1 MSKLT
6 IDDLDREIAE
16 AEQRRSSAL
25 EAGWQKGVRQMDKRL
40 KKLRK
45 KRDRYVA
52 KCGADVPSIPLGSS
66 WATDEA
72 QADLGVN
79 TALST
84 DVKLVQPKWSTTK
97 LVPYELLTV
106 DGVMRIDS
114 ETYSIA
120 LRVDDV
126 NYQGAR
132 PEDQYLVREAW
143 AGYLDSL
150 DHTVRLGIF
159 IMNKRVS
166 PEEFAS
172 DLLFREVPGDER
184 GNVLRREYNA
194 WTRSMLAKSSRSVR
208 RDRIITIA
216 VSADTLERAV
226 PRLSQEADSF
236 LRFIR
241 DLGSDAHVL
250 DGQQRLDIIQTM
262 TRQDDSPGTASFERL
277 SGTVGL
283 TTRELV
289 APSSVLTADGYRGD
303 PRMII
308 GRRWVKTYD
317 VTLDGYGKT
326 MKDSF
331 ISDLTGLPYDLTVA
345 WHIRPWEFS
354 AAISAAENHLH
365 EITEENNT
373 YQFNTSRPEVGYFV
387 DQNNM
392 PPAMREAQED
402 AEAFRDDLES
412 AEMHA
417 FGVTTV
423 VTVQGRTETELEEAC
438 REVEKVFSTHRKP
451 YPDSWRAL
459 REESFSTALPI
470 GAPYIPY
477 ERTLTTDP
485 LSHMLMFVAA
495 EMNDPGG
502 NIMGLNAETRSF
514 IVYDPVSHEHTNSF
528 TLAQPRSGKS
538 FNSKIT
544 RIIPVHL
551 KHPDDDVITIDPEG
565 EYVTP
570 TEYLGGQVIRIAENS
585 GDFINPLD
593 ISLAYGSDDPE
604 TKSSPVPAK
613 VSFIQSLVRMMA
625 SSVNDAQANVL
636 DAAAA
641 YAYNRY
647 LDDPRPEN
655 LPTLQDIYDFL
666 MSEQGSDM
674 RDARD
679 LAKLIRRYVT
689 GTLSLFNHPT
699 NVNLQSNL
707 VCFDLH
713 ELSSELKPLALL
725 IILDHIWVRVSA
737 NRRAGRRTWLIIDEF
752 QLLLDS
758 PYARS
763 QIDRFFTRGG
773 KWDFYINAITQ
784 NLSRVLNSEETR
796 YMFQNSPFV
805 TILQQTSDLLPDFQ
819 ELFNLSESQT
829 KVLATAHPGEGLY
842 VFKNRVVHFD
852 FQIDSK
858 ICPTLY
864 DICTTRP
871 ADIKRRAAR
880 PVSAGPD
887 VGSLDEPEDDS
898 SSNLRSKREEIG
910 RCVPSP
916 AHMAPSPLP
925 LPDSQPANVQ
935 IGFNGGDNRNAVAA
949 NNERM
954 EDMDIRDFQEGADFS
969 RFNTRR
975 LPTEEELRAQAE
987 AELKDL
993 VLNSINQ
1000 VFTHESDTHFDDF
1013 ALALSSAGITLG
1025 ADPSGDI
1032 AFSNGTV
1039 ALSGSE
1045 VGYTLP
1051 ALVAMSEHANGLD
1064 VAPQTQTAAA
1074 PNQAQPVDGSK
1085 VQAGSRSDGARLQ
1098 QTESPA
1104 RPDTQAQAYRQ
1115 PAHAASSQ
1123 QAPAASFTQPN
1134 GMYPNQRAAQRHLK
1148 QAAMQAAATPQQSD
1162 DQRFTS
1168 ASVAGAMQGLLGFQ
1182 NDSGEDLGGMF
1193 ASPDE
1198 ISPEGLTEY
1207 ADGSGFVG

>member
-45 KRDRYVA
+45 KRERYVA

-262 TRQDDSPGTASFERL
+262 TRQDDGPGTANFERL

-898 SSNLRSKREEIG
+898 SSNSRSRREEIG

-916 AHMAPSPLP
+916 AHMAPSPRP
-925 LPDSQPANVQ
+925 LPDSRPANVQ
-935 IGFNGGDNRNAVAA
+935 IGFNGCDNRNAVAA

-987 AELKDL
+987 SELKDL
-993 VLNSINQ
+993 VLNAINQ

-1064 VAPQTQTAAA
+1064 VAPQTQTATA
-1074 PNQAQPVDGSK
+1074 PDQAQPVDGSS

-1115 PAHAASSQ
+1115 SAHAASSQ

-1168 ASVAGAMQGLLGFQ
+1168 ASVAGAMQGLLGYQ

>member
-1 MSKLT
+1 MSRMT
-6 IDDLDREIAE
+6 IEDLDREIAE
-16 AEQRRSSAL
+16 AEQRRANAV
-25 EAGWQKGVRQMDKRL
+25 EAGWPKGVRQMDKRL
-40 KKLRK
+40 KKLNK
-45 KRDRYVA
+45 KRDKHLA
-52 KCGADVPSIPLGSS
+52 KYGPDVPSIPLGSS
-66 WATDEA
+66 WETDED

-114 ETYSIA
+114 ATYSIA

-132 PEDQYLVREAW
+132 PEDQYRVREAW
-143 AGYLDSL
+143 AAYLDSL

-172 DLLFREVPGDER
+172 DLLFREVPGDDR

-208 RDRIITIA
+208 RDRIVTIA

-236 LRFIR
+236 LRFMR
-241 DLGSDAHVL
+241 DLGSDAHIL
-250 DGQQRLDIIQTM
+250 DGQQRLDIIQAM
-262 TRQDDSPGTASFERL
+262 TRQDDNPGTANFERL

-303 PRMII
+303 PRMIV

-387 DQNNM
+387 DQSNM

-423 VTVQGRTETELEEAC
+423 VAVQGRTETELEEAC

-470 GAPYIPY
+470 GTPYIPY

-485 LSHMLMFVAA
+485 LAHMMMFVAA

-585 GDFINPLD
+585 GDYINPLD

-689 GTLSLFNHPT
+689 GTLALFNHPT
-699 NVNLQSNL
+699 NVDLQSNL

-737 NRRAGRRTWLIIDEF
+737 NRRAGRRTWLVIDEF

-805 TILQQTSDLLPDFQ
+805 TVLQQTSDLLPDFQ

-852 FQIDSK
+852 FPIDQK

-871 ADIKRRAAR
+871 ADIKRRVAR
-880 PVSAGPD
+880 PVPVRPD
-887 VGSLDEPEDDS
+887 VDTLDEPEDAPS
-898 SSNLRSKREEIG
+898 SSSRSRREEIG
-910 RCVPSP
+910 RSVPSP
-916 AHMAPSPLP
+916 AHMAPPPQVRSS
-925 LPDSQPANVQ
+925 DRPASEQ
-935 IGFNGGDNRNAVAA
+935 FGFNGGDNRDAVAA
-949 NNERM
+949 KNERM
-954 EDMDIRDFQEGADFS
+954 EDMDIRDFQEGVSYS

-987 AELKDL
+987 AELKEL
-993 VLNSINQ
+993 VLNAIDQ
-1000 VFTHESDTHFDDF
+1000 VFTRESDTHFDDF
-1013 ALALSSAGITLG
+1013 ALALSAAGITLG

-1051 ALVAMSEHANGLD
+1051 ALVAMSERANGLD
-1064 VAPQTQTAAA
+1064 AVTKPQPAAA
-1074 PNQAQPVDGSK
+1074 PELSQPVEEDA
-1085 VQAGSRSDGARLQ
+1085 VQAASRFDGARQ
-1098 QTESPA
+1098 QPVESPA
-1104 RPDTQAQAYRQ
+1104 RPCAQAQVPQQ
-1115 PAHAASSQ
+1115 PAHSATPQ
-1123 QAPAASFTQPN
+1123 QTPGADFMQTG
-1134 GMYPNQRAAQRHLK
+1134 GMYPNQRAAQRRH
-1148 QAAMQAAATPQQSD
+1148 QAAMQATAAPQQPAE
-1162 DQRFTS
+1162 QRFTS
-1168 ASVAGAMQGLLGFQ
+1168 ASVAGAMQGLLNYQ
-1182 NDSGEDLGGMF
+1182 NDSGEDVGGVF
-1193 ASPDE
+1193 TNPDE
-1198 ISPEGLTEY
+1198 ISPEGLGEY
-1207 ADGSGFVG
+1207 ANGSGFVG

>member
-1 MSKLT
+1 MSRMT
-6 IDDLDREIAE
+6 IEDLDREIAE
-16 AEQRRSSAL
+16 AEQRRANAV
-25 EAGWQKGVRQMDKRL
+25 EAGWPKGVRQMDKRL
-40 KKLRK
+40 KKLNK
-45 KRDRYVA
+45 KRDKHLA
-52 KCGADVPSIPLGSS
+52 KYGPDVPSIPLGSS
-66 WATDEA
+66 WETDED

-114 ETYSIA
+114 ATYSIA

-132 PEDQYLVREAW
+132 PEDQYRVREAW
-143 AGYLDSL
+143 AAYLDSL

-172 DLLFREVPGDER
+172 DLLFREVPGDDR

-208 RDRIITIA
+208 RDRIVTIA

-236 LRFIR
+236 LRFMR
-241 DLGSDAHVL
+241 DLGSDAHIL
-250 DGQQRLDIIQTM
+250 DGQQRLDIIQAM
-262 TRQDDSPGTASFERL
+262 TRQDDNPGTANFERL

-303 PRMII
+303 PRMIV

-387 DQNNM
+387 DQSNM

-423 VTVQGRTETELEEAC
+423 VAVQGRTETELEEAC

-485 LSHMLMFVAA
+485 LAHMMMFVAA

-585 GDFINPLD
+585 GDYINPLD

-699 NVNLQSNL
+699 NVDLQSNL

-737 NRRAGRRTWLIIDEF
+737 NRRAGRRTWLVIDEF

-805 TILQQTSDLLPDFQ
+805 TVLQQTSDLLPDFQ

-852 FQIDSK
+852 FPIDQK

-871 ADIKRRAAR
+871 ADIKRRVAR
-880 PVSAGPD
+880 PVSARPD
-887 VGSLDEPEDDS
+887 VDALDEPEDAPS
-898 SSNLRSKREEIG
+898 SSSRPRCEEIG
-910 RCVPSP
+910 RSVPSP
-916 AHMAPSPLP
+916 AHMAPPPQVRSANR
-925 LPDSQPANVQ
+925 PASEQ
-935 IGFNGGDNRNAVAA
+935 FGFNGGDNRDAVAA
-949 NNERM
+949 KNERM
-954 EDMDIRDFQEGADFS
+954 EDMDIRDFQEGVSYS

-987 AELKDL
+987 AELKEL
-993 VLNSINQ
+993 VLNAIDQ
-1000 VFTHESDTHFDDF
+1000 VFTRESDTHFDDF
-1013 ALALSSAGITLG
+1013 ALALSAAGITLG

-1051 ALVAMSEHANGLD
+1051 ALVAMSERANGLD
-1064 VAPQTQTAAA
+1064 AVTEPQPAAA
-1074 PNQAQPVDGSK
+1074 PELSQPVEEDS
-1085 VQAGSRSDGARLQ
+1085 VQAASRFDGARQ
-1098 QTESPA
+1098 QPVESPA
-1104 RPDTQAQAYRQ
+1104 RPRAQAQVPQQ
-1115 PAHAASSQ
+1115 PAHSATPQ
-1123 QAPAASFTQPN
+1123 QTPGADFMQTG
-1134 GMYPNQRAAQRHLK
+1134 GMYPNQRAAQRRH
-1148 QAAMQAAATPQQSD
+1148 QAAMQATAAPQQPAE
-1162 DQRFTS
+1162 QRFTS
-1168 ASVAGAMQGLLGFQ
+1168 ASVAGAMQGLLNYQ
-1182 NDSGEDLGGMF
+1182 NDSGEDVGGVF
-1193 ASPDE
+1193 TNPDE
-1198 ISPEGLTEY
+1198 ISPEGLSEY
-1207 ADGSGFVG
+1207 ANGSGFVG

>member
-1 MSKLT
+1 MSRMT
-6 IDDLDREIAE
+6 IEDLDREIAE
-16 AEQRRSSAL
+16 AEQRRANAV
-25 EAGWQKGVRQMDKRL
+25 EAGWPKGVRQMDKRL
-40 KKLRK
+40 KKLNK
-45 KRDRYVA
+45 KRDKHLA
-52 KCGADVPSIPLGSS
+52 KYGPDVPSIPLGSS
-66 WATDEA
+66 WETDED

-84 DVKLVQPKWSTTK
+84 DVKLVQPKWTTTK

-114 ETYSIA
+114 ATYSIA

-132 PEDQYLVREAW
+132 PEDQYRVREAW
-143 AGYLDSL
+143 AAYLDSL

-172 DLLFREVPGDER
+172 DLLFREVPGDDR

-208 RDRIITIA
+208 RDRIVTIA
-216 VSADTLERAV
+216 VSADTMERAV

-236 LRFIR
+236 LRFMR
-241 DLGSDAHVL
+241 DLGSDAHIL
-250 DGQQRLDIIQTM
+250 DGQQRLDIIQAM
-262 TRQDDSPGTASFERL
+262 TRQDDNPGTANFERL

-303 PRMII
+303 PRMIV

-387 DQNNM
+387 DQSNM

-423 VTVQGRTETELEEAC
+423 VAVQGRTETELEEAC

-470 GAPYIPY
+470 GTPYIPY

-485 LSHMLMFVAA
+485 LAHMMMFVAA

-585 GDFINPLD
+585 GDYINPLD

-699 NVNLQSNL
+699 NVDLQSNL

-737 NRRAGRRTWLIIDEF
+737 NRRAGRRTWLVIDEF

-805 TILQQTSDLLPDFQ
+805 TVLQQTSDLLPDFQ

-852 FQIDSK
+852 FPIDQK

-871 ADIKRRAAR
+871 ADIKRRVAR
-880 PVSAGPD
+880 PVPVRPD
-887 VGSLDEPEDDS
+887 VDTLDEPEDAPS
-898 SSNLRSKREEIG
+898 SSSRSRREEIG
-910 RCVPSP
+910 RSVPSP
-916 AHMAPSPLP
+916 AHMAPPPQVRSS
-925 LPDSQPANVQ
+925 DRPANEQ
-935 IGFNGGDNRNAVAA
+935 FGFNGGDNRDAVAA
-949 NNERM
+949 KNERM
-954 EDMDIRDFQEGADFS
+954 EDMDIRDFQEGVSFS

-987 AELKDL
+987 AELKKL
-993 VLNSINQ
+993 VLNAIDQ
-1000 VFTHESDTHFDDF
+1000 VFTRESDTHFDDF
-1013 ALALSSAGITLG
+1013 ALALSAAGITLG

-1051 ALVAMSEHANGLD
+1051 ALVAMSERANGLD
-1064 VAPQTQTAAA
+1064 AVTEPQPAAA
-1074 PNQAQPVDGSK
+1074 PEQPQPIEEDAVQAASRFDGSRQQPV
-1085 VQAGSRSDGARLQ
+1085 
-1098 QTESPA
+1098 ESPA
-1104 RPDTQAQAYRQ
+1104 RPRTQAQVPQQ
-1115 PAHAASSQ
+1115 PAHSATPQQTSAADFMQ
-1123 QAPAASFTQPN
+1123 TG
-1134 GMYPNQRAAQRHLK
+1134 GMYPNQRAAQRRH
-1148 QAAMQAAATPQQSD
+1148 QAAMQATAAPQQPAE
-1162 DQRFTS
+1162 QHFTS
-1168 ASVAGAMQGLLGFQ
+1168 ASVAGAMQGLLNYQ
-1182 NDSGEDLGGMF
+1182 NDSGEDVGGVF
-1193 ASPDE
+1193 TNPDE
-1198 ISPEGLTEY
+1198 ISPEGLGEY
-1207 ADGSGFVG
+1207 ASGSGFVG

>member
-1 MSKLT
+1 MSRMT
-6 IDDLDREIAE
+6 IEDLDREIAD
-16 AEQRRSSAL
+16 AEQRRANAV
-25 EAGWQKGVRQMDKRL
+25 EAGWPKGVRQMDKRL
-40 KKLRK
+40 KKLNK
-45 KRDRYVA
+45 KRDKHLA
-52 KCGADVPSIPLGSS
+52 KYGPDVPSIPLGSS
-66 WATDEA
+66 WETDED

-114 ETYSIA
+114 ATYSIA

-132 PEDQYLVREAW
+132 PEDQYRVREAW
-143 AGYLDSL
+143 AAYLDSL

-172 DLLFREVPGDER
+172 DLLFREVPGDDR

-208 RDRIITIA
+208 RDRIVTIA

-236 LRFIR
+236 LRFMR
-241 DLGSDAHVL
+241 DLGSDAHIL
-250 DGQQRLDIIQTM
+250 DGQQRLDIIQAM
-262 TRQDDSPGTASFERL
+262 TRQDDNPGTANFERL

-303 PRMII
+303 PRMIV

-387 DQNNM
+387 DQSNM

-423 VTVQGRTETELEEAC
+423 VAVQGRTETELEEAC

-470 GAPYIPY
+470 GTPYIPY

-485 LSHMLMFVAA
+485 LAHMMMFVAA

-585 GDFINPLD
+585 GDYINPLD

-699 NVNLQSNL
+699 NVDLQSNL

-737 NRRAGRRTWLIIDEF
+737 NRRAGRRTWLVIDEF

-805 TILQQTSDLLPDFQ
+805 TVLQQTSDLLPDFQ

-852 FQIDSK
+852 FPIDQK

-871 ADIKRRAAR
+871 ADIKRRVAR
-880 PVSAGPD
+880 PVPVRPD
-887 VGSLDEPEDDS
+887 VDTLDEPEDAPS
-898 SSNLRSKREEIG
+898 SSSRSRREEIG
-910 RCVPSP
+910 RSVPSP
-916 AHMAPSPLP
+916 AHMAPPPQVRSS
-925 LPDSQPANVQ
+925 DRPASEQ
-935 IGFNGGDNRNAVAA
+935 FGFNGGDNRDAVAA
-949 NNERM
+949 KNERM
-954 EDMDIRDFQEGADFS
+954 EDMDIRDFQEGVSFS

-987 AELKDL
+987 AELKKL
-993 VLNSINQ
+993 VLNAIDQ
-1000 VFTHESDTHFDDF
+1000 VFTRESDTHFDDF
-1013 ALALSSAGITLG
+1013 ALALSAAGITLG

-1051 ALVAMSEHANGLD
+1051 ALVAMSERANGLD
-1064 VAPQTQTAAA
+1064 AVAEPQRAAV
-1074 PNQAQPVDGSK
+1074 PEQAQSIEEDTE
-1085 VQAGSRSDGARLQ
+1085 QAASRLDGARQ
-1098 QTESPA
+1098 QPVESPA
-1104 RPDTQAQAYRQ
+1104 RPRTQAQVPQQ
-1115 PAHAASSQ
+1115 PAHSATPQ
-1123 QAPAASFTQPN
+1123 QTSTADFMQTG
-1134 GMYPNQRAAQRHLK
+1134 GMYPNQRAAQRRH
-1148 QAAMQAAATPQQSD
+1148 QAALQATAAPQQPAE
-1162 DQRFTS
+1162 QRFNS
-1168 ASVAGAMQGLLGFQ
+1168 ASVKGAMDTLLNYQ
-1182 NDSGEDLGGMF
+1182 NDSGEDVGGVF
-1193 ASPDE
+1193 ANPDE
-1198 ISPEGLTEY
+1198 ISPEGLSEY
-1207 ADGSGFVG
+1207 ANGSGFVG

>member
-1 MSKLT
+1 MSRMT
-6 IDDLDREIAE
+6 IEDLDREIAE
-16 AEQRRSSAL
+16 AEQRRANAV
-25 EAGWQKGVRQMDKRL
+25 EAGWPKGVRQMDKRL
-40 KKLRK
+40 KKLKK
-45 KRDRYVA
+45 KRDKHLA
-52 KCGADVPSIPLGSS
+52 KYGPDVPSIPLGSS
-66 WATDEA
+66 WETDED

-114 ETYSIA
+114 ATYSIA

-132 PEDQYLVREAW
+132 PEDQYRVREAW
-143 AGYLDSL
+143 AAYLDSL

-172 DLLFREVPGDER
+172 DLLFREVPGDDR

-208 RDRIITIA
+208 RDRIVTIA

-236 LRFIR
+236 LRFMR
-241 DLGSDAHVL
+241 DLGSDAHIL
-250 DGQQRLDIIQTM
+250 DGQQRLDIIQAM
-262 TRQDDSPGTASFERL
+262 TRQDDNPGTANFERL

-303 PRMII
+303 PRMIV

-387 DQNNM
+387 DQSNM

-423 VTVQGRTETELEEAC
+423 VAVQGRTETELEEAC

-470 GAPYIPY
+470 GTPYIPY

-485 LSHMLMFVAA
+485 LAHMMMFVAA

-585 GDFINPLD
+585 GDYINPLD

-689 GTLSLFNHPT
+689 GTLALFNHPT
-699 NVNLQSNL
+699 NVDLQSNL

-737 NRRAGRRTWLIIDEF
+737 NRRAGRRTWLVIDEF

-805 TILQQTSDLLPDFQ
+805 TVLQQTSDLLPDFQ

-852 FQIDSK
+852 FPIDQK

-871 ADIKRRAAR
+871 ADIKRRVAR
-880 PVSAGPD
+880 PVPVRPD
-887 VGSLDEPEDDS
+887 VDTLDEPEDAPS
-898 SSNLRSKREEIG
+898 SSSRSRREEIG
-910 RCVPSP
+910 RSVPSP
-916 AHMAPSPLP
+916 AHMAPPPQVRSS
-925 LPDSQPANVQ
+925 DRPASEQ
-935 IGFNGGDNRNAVAA
+935 FGFNGGDNRDAVAA
-949 NNERM
+949 KNERM
-954 EDMDIRDFQEGADFS
+954 EDMDIRDFQEGVSYS

-987 AELKDL
+987 AELKEL
-993 VLNSINQ
+993 VLNAIDQ
-1000 VFTHESDTHFDDF
+1000 VFTRESDTHFDDF
-1013 ALALSSAGITLG
+1013 ALALSAAGITLG

-1051 ALVAMSEHANGLD
+1051 ALVAMSERANGLD
-1064 VAPQTQTAAA
+1064 AVTKPQPAAA
-1074 PNQAQPVDGSK
+1074 PELSQPVEEDAA
-1085 VQAGSRSDGARLQ
+1085 QAASRFDGARQ
-1098 QTESPA
+1098 QPVESPA
-1104 RPDTQAQAYRQ
+1104 RPCAQAQVPQQ
-1115 PAHAASSQ
+1115 PAHSATPQ
-1123 QAPAASFTQPN
+1123 QTPGADFMQTG
-1134 GMYPNQRAAQRHLK
+1134 GMYPNQRAAQRRH
-1148 QAAMQAAATPQQSD
+1148 QAAMQATAAPQQPAE
-1162 DQRFTS
+1162 QRFTS
-1168 ASVAGAMQGLLGFQ
+1168 ASVAGAMQGLLNYQ
-1182 NDSGEDLGGMF
+1182 NDSGEDVGGVF
-1193 ASPDE
+1193 TNPDE
-1198 ISPEGLTEY
+1198 ISPEGLGEY
-1207 ADGSGFVG
+1207 ANGSGFVG

>member
-1 MSKLT
+1 MSRMT
-6 IDDLDREIAE
+6 IEDLDREIAE
-16 AEQRRSSAL
+16 AEQRRANAV
-25 EAGWQKGVRQMDKRL
+25 EAGWPKGVRQMDKRL
-40 KKLRK
+40 KKLNK
-45 KRDRYVA
+45 KRDKHLA
-52 KCGADVPSIPLGSS
+52 KYGPDVPSIPLGSS
-66 WATDEA
+66 WETDED

-114 ETYSIA
+114 ATYSIA

-132 PEDQYLVREAW
+132 PEDQYRVREAW
-143 AGYLDSL
+143 AAYLDSL

-172 DLLFREVPGDER
+172 DLLFREVPGDDR

-208 RDRIITIA
+208 RDRIVTIA
-216 VSADTLERAV
+216 VSADTMERAV

-236 LRFIR
+236 LRFMR
-241 DLGSDAHVL
+241 DLGSDAHIL
-250 DGQQRLDIIQTM
+250 DGQQRLDIIQAM
-262 TRQDDSPGTASFERL
+262 TRQDDNPGTANFERL

-303 PRMII
+303 PRMIV

-387 DQNNM
+387 DQSNM

-423 VTVQGRTETELEEAC
+423 VAVQGRTETELEEAC

-470 GAPYIPY
+470 GTPYIPY

-485 LSHMLMFVAA
+485 LAHMMMFVAA

-585 GDFINPLD
+585 GDYINPLD

-689 GTLSLFNHPT
+689 GTLALFNHPT
-699 NVNLQSNL
+699 NVDLQSNL

-737 NRRAGRRTWLIIDEF
+737 NRRAGRRTWLVIDEF

-805 TILQQTSDLLPDFQ
+805 TVLQQTSDLLPDFQ

-852 FQIDSK
+852 FPIDQK

-871 ADIKRRAAR
+871 ADIKRRVAR
-880 PVSAGPD
+880 PVPVRPD
-887 VGSLDEPEDDS
+887 VDTLDEPEDAPS
-898 SSNLRSKREEIG
+898 SSSRSRREEIG
-910 RCVPSP
+910 RSVPSP
-916 AHMAPSPLP
+916 AHMAPPPQVRSS
-925 LPDSQPANVQ
+925 DRPASEQ
-935 IGFNGGDNRNAVAA
+935 FGFNGGDNRDAVAA
-949 NNERM
+949 KNERI
-954 EDMDIRDFQEGADFS
+954 EDMDIRDFQEGVSYS

-987 AELKDL
+987 AELKEL
-993 VLNSINQ
+993 VLNAIDQ
-1000 VFTHESDTHFDDF
+1000 VFTRESDTHFDDF
-1013 ALALSSAGITLG
+1013 ALALSAAGITLG
-1025 ADPSGDI
+1025 ADPSGDV

-1051 ALVAMSEHANGLD
+1051 ALVAMSERANGLD
-1064 VAPQTQTAAA
+1064 AVTEPQPAAA
-1074 PNQAQPVDGSK
+1074 PELSQPVEEDA
-1085 VQAGSRSDGARLQ
+1085 VQAASRFDGARQ
-1098 QTESPA
+1098 QPVESPA
-1104 RPDTQAQAYRQ
+1104 RPRAQAQVPQQ
-1115 PAHAASSQ
+1115 PAHSATPQ
-1123 QAPAASFTQPN
+1123 QTPGADFMQTG
-1134 GMYPNQRAAQRHLK
+1134 GMYPNQRAAQRRH
-1148 QAAMQAAATPQQSD
+1148 QAAMQATAAPQQPAE
-1162 DQRFTS
+1162 QRFTS
-1168 ASVAGAMQGLLGFQ
+1168 ASVAGAMQGLLNYQ
-1182 NDSGEDLGGMF
+1182 NDSGEDVGGVF
-1193 ASPDE
+1193 TNPDE
-1198 ISPEGLTEY
+1198 ISPEGLGEY
-1207 ADGSGFVG
+1207 ANGSGFVG

>member
-1 MSKLT
+1 MSRLT

-16 AEQRRSSAL
+16 AEQRRASAL
-25 EAGWQKGVRQMDKRL
+25 EAGWQKGVCQMDKRL

-52 KCGADVPSIPLGSS
+52 KCGAEVPSIPLGSS

-236 LRFIR
+236 LRFMR

-262 TRQDDSPGTASFERL
+262 TRQDDGPGTANFERL

-326 MKDSF
+326 IKDSF

-402 AEAFRDDLES
+402 AGAFRDDLES

-871 ADIKRRAAR
+871 ADIKRRAAS
-880 PVSAGPD
+880 PVPAGPD
-887 VGSLDEPEDDS
+887 AGSLDEPEDDP
-898 SSNLRSKREEIG
+898 SSNSRPRREEIG

-916 AHMAPSPLP
+916 AHMAPSPRP
-925 LPDSQPANVQ
+925 LPDSQPARMQ

-987 AELKDL
+987 AELKEL
-993 VLNSINQ
+993 VLNAINQ
-1000 VFTHESDTHFDDF
+1000 VFTRESDTHFDDF

-1064 VAPQTQTAAA
+1064 VAPQAQTATA
-1074 PNQAQPVDGSK
+1074 PEQAQPVDGSN

-1115 PAHAASSQ
+1115 SAHAASSQ
-1123 QAPAASFTQPN
+1123 QAPAATFTQPN

-1148 QAAMQAAATPQQSD
+1148 QAAMQAAATPQHSD

-1168 ASVAGAMQGLLGFQ
+1168 ASVAGAMQGLLGYQ

-1198 ISPEGLTEY
+1198 ISPEGLPEY
-1207 ADGSGFVG
+1207 AGGSGFVG

>member
-1 MSKLT
+1 MSRMT
-6 IDDLDREIAE
+6 IEDIDREIAE
-16 AEQRRSSAL
+16 AEQRRANAV
-25 EAGWQKGVRQMDKRL
+25 EAGWPKGVRQMDKRL
-40 KKLRK
+40 KKLNK
-45 KRDRYVA
+45 KRDKHLA
-52 KCGADVPSIPLGSS
+52 KYGPDVPSIPLGSS
-66 WATDEA
+66 WETDED

-84 DVKLVQPKWSTTK
+84 DVKLVQPKWTTTK

-114 ETYSIA
+114 ATYSIA

-132 PEDQYLVREAW
+132 PEDQYRVREAW
-143 AGYLDSL
+143 AAYLDSL

-172 DLLFREVPGDER
+172 DLLFREVPGDDR

-208 RDRIITIA
+208 RDRIVTIA
-216 VSADTLERAV
+216 VSADTMERAV

-236 LRFIR
+236 LRFMR
-241 DLGSDAHVL
+241 DLGSDAHIL
-250 DGQQRLDIIQTM
+250 DGQQRLDIIQAM
-262 TRQDDSPGTASFERL
+262 TRQDDNPGTANFERL

-303 PRMII
+303 PRMIV

-387 DQNNM
+387 DQSNM

-423 VTVQGRTETELEEAC
+423 VAVQGRTETELEEAC

-470 GAPYIPY
+470 GTPYIPY

-485 LSHMLMFVAA
+485 LAHMMMFVAA

-585 GDFINPLD
+585 GDYINPLD

-699 NVNLQSNL
+699 NVDLQSNL

-737 NRRAGRRTWLIIDEF
+737 NRRAGRRTWLVIDEF

-805 TILQQTSDLLPDFQ
+805 TVLQQTSDLLPDFQ

-852 FQIDSK
+852 FPIDQK

-871 ADIKRRAAR
+871 ADIKRRVAR
-880 PVSAGPD
+880 PVSARPD
-887 VGSLDEPEDDS
+887 VDALDEPEDAPS
-898 SSNLRSKREEIG
+898 SSSRSRCEEIG
-910 RCVPSP
+910 RSVPSP
-916 AHMAPSPLP
+916 AHMAPPPQVRSS
-925 LPDSQPANVQ
+925 DRPASEQ
-935 IGFNGGDNRNAVAA
+935 FGFNGGDNRDAVAA
-949 NNERM
+949 KNERM
-954 EDMDIRDFQEGADFS
+954 EDMDIRDFQEGVSYS

-987 AELKDL
+987 AELKEL
-993 VLNSINQ
+993 VLNAIDQ
-1000 VFTHESDTHFDDF
+1000 VFMRESDTHFDDF
-1013 ALALSSAGITLG
+1013 ALALSAAGITLG

-1051 ALVAMSEHANGLD
+1051 ALVAMSERANGLD
-1064 VAPQTQTAAA
+1064 AVTEPQPAAA
-1074 PNQAQPVDGSK
+1074 PELSQPVEEDA
-1085 VQAGSRSDGARLQ
+1085 VQAASRFDGARQ
-1098 QTESPA
+1098 QPVESPA
-1104 RPDTQAQAYRQ
+1104 RPRAQAQVPQQ
-1115 PAHAASSQ
+1115 PAHSATPQ
-1123 QAPAASFTQPN
+1123 QTPGADFMQTG
-1134 GMYPNQRAAQRHLK
+1134 GMYPNQRAAQRRH
-1148 QAAMQAAATPQQSD
+1148 QAAMQATAAPQQPAE
-1162 DQRFTS
+1162 QRFTS
-1168 ASVAGAMQGLLGFQ
+1168 ASVAGAMQGLLNYQ
-1182 NDSGEDLGGMF
+1182 NDSGEDVGGVF
-1193 ASPDE
+1193 TNPDE
-1198 ISPEGLTEY
+1198 ISPEGLGEY
-1207 ADGSGFVG
+1207 ANGSGFVG

>member
-1 MSKLT
+1 MSRMT
-6 IDDLDREIAE
+6 IEDLDREITE
-16 AEQRRSSAL
+16 AEQRRANAV
-25 EAGWQKGVRQMDKRL
+25 EAGWPKGVRQMDKRL
-40 KKLRK
+40 KKLNK
-45 KRDRYVA
+45 KRDKHLA
-52 KCGADVPSIPLGSS
+52 KYGSDVPSIPLGSS
-66 WATDEA
+66 WETDED

-84 DVKLVQPKWSTTK
+84 DVKLVQPKWTTTK

-114 ETYSIA
+114 ATYSIA

-132 PEDQYLVREAW
+132 PEDQYRVREAW
-143 AGYLDSL
+143 AAYLDSL

-172 DLLFREVPGDER
+172 DLLFREVPGDDR

-194 WTRSMLAKSSRSVR
+194 WTHSMLAKSSRSVR
-208 RDRIITIA
+208 RDRIVTIA
-216 VSADTLERAV
+216 VSADTMERAV

-236 LRFIR
+236 LRFMR
-241 DLGSDAHVL
+241 DLGSDAHIL
-250 DGQQRLDIIQTM
+250 DGQQRLDIIQAM
-262 TRQDDSPGTASFERL
+262 TRQDDNPGTANFERL

-303 PRMII
+303 PRMIV

-387 DQNNM
+387 DQSNM

-423 VTVQGRTETELEEAC
+423 VAVQGRTETELEEAC

-470 GAPYIPY
+470 GTPYIPY

-485 LSHMLMFVAA
+485 LAHMMMFVAA

-585 GDFINPLD
+585 GDYINPLD

-699 NVNLQSNL
+699 NVDLQSNL

-737 NRRAGRRTWLIIDEF
+737 NRRAGRRTWLVIDEF

-805 TILQQTSDLLPDFQ
+805 TVLQQTSDLLPDFQ

-852 FQIDSK
+852 FPIDQK

-871 ADIKRRAAR
+871 ADIKRRVAR
-880 PVSAGPD
+880 PVPVRPD
-887 VGSLDEPEDDS
+887 VDTLDEPEDAPS
-898 SSNLRSKREEIG
+898 SSSRMRREEIG
-910 RCVPSP
+910 RSVPSP
-916 AHMAPSPLP
+916 AHMAPPPQVRSS
-925 LPDSQPANVQ
+925 DRPASEQ
-935 IGFNGGDNRNAVAA
+935 FGFNGGDNRDAVAA
-949 NNERM
+949 KNERM
-954 EDMDIRDFQEGADFS
+954 EDMDIRDFQEGVSYS

-987 AELKDL
+987 AELKKL
-993 VLNSINQ
+993 VLNAIDQ
-1000 VFTHESDTHFDDF
+1000 VFTRESDTHFDDF
-1013 ALALSSAGITLG
+1013 ALALSASGITLG

-1051 ALVAMSEHANGLD
+1051 TLVAMSERANGLD
-1064 VAPQTQTAAA
+1064 AVAEPQRAAV
-1074 PNQAQPVDGSK
+1074 PEQAQSIEEDTEQAASRLDGVRQQPV
-1085 VQAGSRSDGARLQ
+1085 
-1098 QTESPA
+1098 ESPA
-1104 RPDTQAQAYRQ
+1104 RPRTQAQVPQQ
-1115 PAHAASSQ
+1115 PAHSATPQ
-1123 QAPAASFTQPN
+1123 QASAADFMQTG
-1134 GMYPNQRAAQRHLK
+1134 GMYPNQRAAQRRH
-1148 QAAMQAAATPQQSD
+1148 QAAMQATAAPQQPAE
-1162 DQRFTS
+1162 QRFTS
-1168 ASVAGAMQGLLGFQ
+1168 ASVAGAMQGLLNYQ
-1182 NDSGEDLGGMF
+1182 NDSGEDIGGVF
-1193 ASPDE
+1193 TNPDE
-1198 ISPEGLTEY
+1198 ISPEGLGEY
-1207 ADGSGFVG
+1207 ASGSGFVG

>member
-1 MSKLT
+1 MSRMT
-6 IDDLDREIAE
+6 IEDLDREIAE
-16 AEQRRSSAL
+16 AKQRRANAV
-25 EAGWQKGVRQMDKRL
+25 EAGWPKGVRQMDKRL
-40 KKLRK
+40 KKLNK
-45 KRDRYVA
+45 KRDKHLA
-52 KCGADVPSIPLGSS
+52 KYGPDVPSIPLGSS
-66 WATDEA
+66 WETDED

-114 ETYSIA
+114 ATYSIA

-132 PEDQYLVREAW
+132 PEDQYRVREAW
-143 AGYLDSL
+143 AAYLDSL

-172 DLLFREVPGDER
+172 DLLFREVPGDDR

-208 RDRIITIA
+208 RDRIVTIA

-236 LRFIR
+236 LRFMR
-241 DLGSDAHVL
+241 DLGSDAHIL
-250 DGQQRLDIIQTM
+250 DGQQRLDIIQAM
-262 TRQDDSPGTASFERL
+262 TRQDDNPGTANFERL

-303 PRMII
+303 PRMIV

-387 DQNNM
+387 DQSNM

-423 VTVQGRTETELEEAC
+423 VAVQGRTETELEEAC

-470 GAPYIPY
+470 GTPYIPY

-485 LSHMLMFVAA
+485 LAHMMMFVAA

-585 GDFINPLD
+585 GDYINPLD

-699 NVNLQSNL
+699 NVDLQSNL

-725 IILDHIWVRVSA
+725 IILDHIWVRVTA
-737 NRRAGRRTWLIIDEF
+737 NRRAGRRTWLVIDEF

-805 TILQQTSDLLPDFQ
+805 TVLQQTSDLLPDFQ

-852 FQIDSK
+852 FPIDQK

-871 ADIKRRAAR
+871 ADIKRRVAR
-880 PVSAGPD
+880 PVPVRPD
-887 VGSLDEPEDDS
+887 VDTLDEPEDAPS
-898 SSNLRSKREEIG
+898 SSSRSRREEIG
-910 RCVPSP
+910 RSVPSP
-916 AHMAPSPLP
+916 AHMAPPPQVRSS
-925 LPDSQPANVQ
+925 DRPANEQ
-935 IGFNGGDNRNAVAA
+935 FGFNGGDNRDAVAA
-949 NNERM
+949 KNERM
-954 EDMDIRDFQEGADFS
+954 EDMDIRDFQEGVSFS

-987 AELKDL
+987 AELKEL
-993 VLNSINQ
+993 VLNAINQ
-1000 VFTHESDTHFDDF
+1000 VFTCESDTHFDDF
-1013 ALALSSAGITLG
+1013 ALALSAAGITLG

-1051 ALVAMSEHANGLD
+1051 ALVAMSERANGLD
-1064 VAPQTQTAAA
+1064 AVAEPQPAAA
-1074 PNQAQPVDGSK
+1074 PELSQPVEEDA
-1085 VQAGSRSDGARLQ
+1085 VQAASRFDGARQ
-1098 QTESPA
+1098 QPVESPA
-1104 RPDTQAQAYRQ
+1104 RPRAQAQVPQQ
-1115 PAHAASSQ
+1115 PAHSATSQ
-1123 QAPAASFTQPN
+1123 QTPGADFMQTG
-1134 GMYPNQRAAQRHLK
+1134 GMYPNQRAAQRRH
-1148 QAAMQAAATPQQSD
+1148 QAAMQATAAPQQPAE
-1162 DQRFTS
+1162 QRFTS
-1168 ASVAGAMQGLLGFQ
+1168 ASVAGAMQGLLNYQ
-1182 NDSGEDLGGMF
+1182 NDSGEDVGGVF
-1193 ASPDE
+1193 TNPDE
-1198 ISPEGLTEY
+1198 ISPEGLSEY
-1207 ADGSGFVG
+1207 ANGSGFVG

>member
-1 MSKLT
+1 MSRMT
-6 IDDLDREIAE
+6 IEDLDREIAE
-16 AEQRRSSAL
+16 AEQRRAYAV
-25 EAGWQKGVRQMDKRL
+25 EAGWPKGVRQMDKRL
-40 KKLRK
+40 KKLKK
-45 KRDRYVA
+45 KRDKHLA
-52 KCGADVPSIPLGSS
+52 KYGPDVPSIPLGSS
-66 WATDEA
+66 WETDED

-114 ETYSIA
+114 ATYSIA

-132 PEDQYLVREAW
+132 PEDQYRVREAW
-143 AGYLDSL
+143 AAYLDSL

-172 DLLFREVPGDER
+172 DLLFREVPGDDR

-208 RDRIITIA
+208 RDRIVTIA

-236 LRFIR
+236 LRFMR
-241 DLGSDAHVL
+241 DLGSDAHIL
-250 DGQQRLDIIQTM
+250 DGQQRLDIIQAM
-262 TRQDDSPGTASFERL
+262 TRQDDNPGTANFERL

-303 PRMII
+303 PRMIV

-387 DQNNM
+387 DQSNM

-423 VTVQGRTETELEEAC
+423 VAVQGRTETELEEAC

-470 GAPYIPY
+470 GTPYIPY

-485 LSHMLMFVAA
+485 LAHMMMFVAA

-585 GDFINPLD
+585 GDYINPLD

-689 GTLSLFNHPT
+689 GTLALFNHPT
-699 NVNLQSNL
+699 NVDLQSNH

-737 NRRAGRRTWLIIDEF
+737 NRRAGRRTWLVIDEF

-805 TILQQTSDLLPDFQ
+805 TVLQQTSDLLPDFQ

-852 FQIDSK
+852 FPVDQK

-871 ADIKRRAAR
+871 ADIKRRVAR
-880 PVSAGPD
+880 PVPVRPD
-887 VGSLDEPEDDS
+887 VDTLDEPEDAPS
-898 SSNLRSKREEIG
+898 SSSRSRREEIG
-910 RCVPSP
+910 RSVPSP
-916 AHMAPSPLP
+916 AHMAPPPQVRSS
-925 LPDSQPANVQ
+925 DRPASEQ
-935 IGFNGGDNRNAVAA
+935 FGFNGGDNRDAVAA
-949 NNERM
+949 KNERM
-954 EDMDIRDFQEGADFS
+954 EDMDIRDFQEGVSYS

-987 AELKDL
+987 AELKEL
-993 VLNSINQ
+993 VLNAIDQ
-1000 VFTHESDTHFDDF
+1000 VFTRESDAHFDDF
-1013 ALALSSAGITLG
+1013 ALALSAAGITLG

-1051 ALVAMSEHANGLD
+1051 ALVAMSERANGLD
-1064 VAPQTQTAAA
+1064 AVTKPQPAAA
-1074 PNQAQPVDGSK
+1074 PELSQPVEEDA
-1085 VQAGSRSDGARLQ
+1085 VQADSRFDGARQ
-1098 QTESPA
+1098 QPVESPA
-1104 RPDTQAQAYRQ
+1104 RPRAQAQVPQQ
-1115 PAHAASSQ
+1115 PAHSATPQ
-1123 QAPAASFTQPN
+1123 QTPGADFMQTG
-1134 GMYPNQRAAQRHLK
+1134 GMYPNQRAAQRRH
-1148 QAAMQAAATPQQSD
+1148 QAAIQATAAPQQPAE
-1162 DQRFTS
+1162 QRFTS
-1168 ASVAGAMQGLLGFQ
+1168 VSVAGAMQGLLNYQ
-1182 NDSGEDLGGMF
+1182 NDSGEDVGGVF
-1193 ASPDE
+1193 TNPDE
-1198 ISPEGLTEY
+1198 ISPEGLGEY
-1207 ADGSGFVG
+1207 ANGSGFVG

>member
-1 MSKLT
+1 MSRMT
-6 IDDLDREIAE
+6 IEDLDREIAE
-16 AEQRRSSAL
+16 AEQRRANAV
-25 EAGWQKGVRQMDKRL
+25 EAGWPKGVRKMDKRL
-40 KKLRK
+40 KKLNK
-45 KRDRYVA
+45 KRDKHLA
-52 KCGADVPSIPLGSS
+52 KYGPDVPSIPLGSS
-66 WATDEA
+66 WETDED
-72 QADLGVN
+72 QANLGVN

-84 DVKLVQPKWSTTK
+84 DVKLVQPKWTTTK

-114 ETYSIA
+114 ATYSIA

-132 PEDQYLVREAW
+132 PEDQYRVREAW
-143 AGYLDSL
+143 AAYLDSL

-172 DLLFREVPGDER
+172 DLLFREVPGDDR

-208 RDRIITIA
+208 RDRIVTIA
-216 VSADTLERAV
+216 VSADTMERAV

-236 LRFIR
+236 LRFMR
-241 DLGSDAHVL
+241 DLGSDAHIL
-250 DGQQRLDIIQTM
+250 DGQQRLDIIQAM
-262 TRQDDSPGTASFERL
+262 TRQDDNPGTANFERL

-303 PRMII
+303 PRMIV

-387 DQNNM
+387 DQSNM

-423 VTVQGRTETELEEAC
+423 VAVQGRTETELEEAC

-470 GAPYIPY
+470 GTPYIPY

-485 LSHMLMFVAA
+485 LAHMMMFVAA

-585 GDFINPLD
+585 GDYINPLD

-689 GTLSLFNHPT
+689 GTLALFNHPT
-699 NVNLQSNL
+699 NVDLQSNL

-737 NRRAGRRTWLIIDEF
+737 NRRAGRRTWLVIDEF

-805 TILQQTSDLLPDFQ
+805 TVLQQTSDLLPDFQ

-852 FQIDSK
+852 FPIDQK

-871 ADIKRRAAR
+871 ADIKRRVAR
-880 PVSAGPD
+880 PVPVRPD
-887 VGSLDEPEDDS
+887 VDTLDEPEDAPS
-898 SSNLRSKREEIG
+898 SSSRSRREEIG
-910 RCVPSP
+910 RSVPSP
-916 AHMAPSPLP
+916 AHMAPPPQVRSS
-925 LPDSQPANVQ
+925 DRPASEQ
-935 IGFNGGDNRNAVAA
+935 FGFNGGDNRDAVAA
-949 NNERM
+949 KNERM
-954 EDMDIRDFQEGADFS
+954 EDMDIRDFQEGVSYS

-987 AELKDL
+987 AELKEL
-993 VLNSINQ
+993 VLNAIDQ
-1000 VFTHESDTHFDDF
+1000 VFTRESDTHFDDF
-1013 ALALSSAGITLG
+1013 ALALSAAGITLG

-1051 ALVAMSEHANGLD
+1051 ALVAMSERANGLD
-1064 VAPQTQTAAA
+1064 AVTEPQPAAA
-1074 PNQAQPVDGSK
+1074 PELSQPVEEDA
-1085 VQAGSRSDGARLQ
+1085 VQAASRFDGARQ
-1098 QTESPA
+1098 QPVESPA
-1104 RPDTQAQAYRQ
+1104 RPRAQAQVPQQ
-1115 PAHAASSQ
+1115 PAHSATPQ
-1123 QAPAASFTQPN
+1123 QTPGADFMQTG
-1134 GMYPNQRAAQRHLK
+1134 GMYPNQRAAQRRH
-1148 QAAMQAAATPQQSD
+1148 QAAMQATAAPQQPAE
-1162 DQRFTS
+1162 QRFTS
-1168 ASVAGAMQGLLGFQ
+1168 ASVAGAMQGLLNYQ
-1182 NDSGEDLGGMF
+1182 NDSGEDVGGVF
-1193 ASPDE
+1193 TNPDE
-1198 ISPEGLTEY
+1198 ISPEGLGEY
-1207 ADGSGFVG
+1207 ANGSGFVG

>member
-1 MSKLT
+1 MSRMT
-6 IDDLDREIAE
+6 IEDLDREIAE
-16 AEQRRSSAL
+16 AEQRRANAV
-25 EAGWQKGVRQMDKRL
+25 EAGWPKGVRQMDKRL
-40 KKLRK
+40 KKLNK
-45 KRDRYVA
+45 KRDKHLA
-52 KCGADVPSIPLGSS
+52 KYGPDVPSIPLGSS
-66 WATDEA
+66 WETDED

-84 DVKLVQPKWSTTK
+84 DVKLVQPKWTTTK

-132 PEDQYLVREAW
+132 PEDQYRVREAW
-143 AGYLDSL
+143 AAYLDSL

-172 DLLFREVPGDER
+172 DLLFREVPGDDR

-194 WTRSMLAKSSRSVR
+194 WTHSMLAKSSRSVR
-208 RDRIITIA
+208 RDRIVTIA
-216 VSADTLERAV
+216 VSADTMERAV

-236 LRFIR
+236 LRFMR
-241 DLGSDAHVL
+241 DLGSDAHIL
-250 DGQQRLDIIQTM
+250 DGQQRLDIIQAM
-262 TRQDDSPGTASFERL
+262 TRQDDNPGTANFERL

-303 PRMII
+303 PRMIV

-387 DQNNM
+387 DQSNM

-423 VTVQGRTETELEEAC
+423 VAVQGRTETELEEAC

-470 GAPYIPY
+470 GTPYIPY

-485 LSHMLMFVAA
+485 LAHMMMFVAA

-585 GDFINPLD
+585 GDYINPLD

-699 NVNLQSNL
+699 NVDLQSNL

-737 NRRAGRRTWLIIDEF
+737 NRRAGRRTWLVIDEF

-805 TILQQTSDLLPDFQ
+805 TVLQQTSDLLPDFQ

-842 VFKNRVVHFD
+842 VFKSRVVHFD
-852 FQIDSK
+852 FPIDQK

-871 ADIKRRAAR
+871 ADIKRRVAR
-880 PVSAGPD
+880 PVPVRPD
-887 VGSLDEPEDDS
+887 VDTLDEPEDAPS
-898 SSNLRSKREEIG
+898 SSSRSRREEIG
-910 RCVPSP
+910 RSVPSP
-916 AHMAPSPLP
+916 AHLAPPPQVRSANR
-925 LPDSQPANVQ
+925 PANEQ
-935 IGFNGGDNRNAVAA
+935 FGFNGGDNRDAVAA
-949 NNERM
+949 KNERM
-954 EDMDIRDFQEGADFS
+954 EDMDIRDFQEGVSFS

-987 AELKDL
+987 AELKKL
-993 VLNSINQ
+993 VLNAIDQ
-1000 VFTHESDTHFDDF
+1000 VFTRESDTHFDDF
-1013 ALALSSAGITLG
+1013 ALALSAAGITLG

-1045 VGYTLP
+1045 VGYTLQ
-1051 ALVAMSEHANGLD
+1051 ALVAMSERANGLD
-1064 VAPQTQTAAA
+1064 AVAEPQRAAVHE
-1074 PNQAQPVDGSK
+1074 QAQSIEEDTEQAASRLDGARQQPVD
-1085 VQAGSRSDGARLQ
+1085 
-1098 QTESPA
+1098 SPA
-1104 RPDTQAQAYRQ
+1104 RPRTQAQVPQQ
-1115 PAHAASSQ
+1115 PAHSATPQQTSAADFMQ
-1123 QAPAASFTQPN
+1123 TG
-1134 GMYPNQRAAQRHLK
+1134 GMYPNQRATQRRH
-1148 QAAMQAAATPQQSD
+1148 QAALQATAAPQQPAE
-1162 DQRFTS
+1162 QRFNS
-1168 ASVAGAMQGLLGFQ
+1168 ASVKGAMDTLLNYQ
-1182 NDSGEDLGGMF
+1182 NDSGEDVGGVF
-1193 ASPDE
+1193 ANPDE
-1198 ISPEGLTEY
+1198 ISPEGLSEY
-1207 ADGSGFVG
+1207 ANGSGFVG

>member
-1 MSKLT
+1 MSRMT
-6 IDDLDREIAE
+6 IEDLDREIAE
-16 AEQRRSSAL
+16 AEQRRANAV
-25 EAGWQKGVRQMDKRL
+25 EAGWPKGVRQMDKRL
-40 KKLRK
+40 KKLNK
-45 KRDRYVA
+45 KRDKHLA
-52 KCGADVPSIPLGSS
+52 KYGPDVPSIPLGSS
-66 WATDEA
+66 WETDED

-84 DVKLVQPKWSTTK
+84 DVKLVQPKWTTTK

-114 ETYSIA
+114 ATYSIA

-132 PEDQYLVREAW
+132 PEDQYRVREAW
-143 AGYLDSL
+143 AAYLDSL

-172 DLLFREVPGDER
+172 DLLFREVPGDDR

-208 RDRIITIA
+208 RDRIVTIA
-216 VSADTLERAV
+216 VSADTMERAV

-236 LRFIR
+236 LRFMR
-241 DLGSDAHVL
+241 DLGSDAHIL
-250 DGQQRLDIIQTM
+250 DGQQRLDIIQAM
-262 TRQDDSPGTASFERL
+262 TRQDDNPGTANFERL

-303 PRMII
+303 PRMIV

-387 DQNNM
+387 DQSNM

-485 LSHMLMFVAA
+485 LAHMMMFVAA

-585 GDFINPLD
+585 GDYINPLD

-655 LPTLQDIYDFL
+655 LPTLQEIYDFL

-699 NVNLQSNL
+699 NVDLQSNL

-737 NRRAGRRTWLIIDEF
+737 NRRAGRRTWLVIDEF

-805 TILQQTSDLLPDFQ
+805 TVLQQTSDLLPDFQ

-852 FQIDSK
+852 FPIDQK

-871 ADIKRRAAR
+871 ADIKRRVAR
-880 PVSAGPD
+880 PVPAKAD
-887 VGSLDEPEDDS
+887 VDTLDEPEDAPPS
-898 SSNLRSKREEIG
+898 SSRPRREEIG
-910 RCVPSP
+910 RSVPSP
-916 AHMAPSPLP
+916 AHMAPPPQVRSS
-925 LPDSQPANVQ
+925 DRPASEQ
-935 IGFNGGDNRNAVAA
+935 FGFNGGDNRDAVAA
-949 NNERM
+949 KNERM
-954 EDMDIRDFQEGADFS
+954 EDMDIRDFQEGVSFS

-987 AELKDL
+987 AELKEL
-993 VLNSINQ
+993 VLNAINQ
-1000 VFTHESDTHFDDF
+1000 VFTRESDTHFDDF
-1013 ALALSSAGITLG
+1013 ALALSAAGITLG

-1045 VGYTLP
+1045 VGYTLQ
-1051 ALVAMSEHANGLD
+1051 ALVAMSERANGLD
-1064 VAPQTQTAAA
+1064 AVAEPQRAAFPEQTQSIEEDTEQAA
-1074 PNQAQPVDGSK
+1074 
-1085 VQAGSRSDGARLQ
+1085 SRLDGARQ
-1098 QTESPA
+1098 QPVESPA
-1104 RPDTQAQAYRQ
+1104 RPRTQAQVPQQ
-1115 PAHAASSQ
+1115 PAHSATPQ
-1123 QAPAASFTQPN
+1123 QTPGADFMQTG
-1134 GMYPNQRAAQRHLK
+1134 GMYPNQRAAQRRH
-1148 QAAMQAAATPQQSD
+1148 QAAMQATAAPQQPAE
-1162 DQRFTS
+1162 QRFTS
-1168 ASVAGAMQGLLGFQ
+1168 ASVAGAMQGLLNYQ
-1182 NDSGEDLGGMF
+1182 NDSGEDVGGVF
-1193 ASPDE
+1193 TNPDE
-1198 ISPEGLTEY
+1198 ISPEGLSEY
-1207 ADGSGFVG
+1207 ANGSGFVG

>member
-1 MSKLT
+1 MSRMT
-6 IDDLDREIAE
+6 IEDLDREIAE
-16 AEQRRSSAL
+16 AEQRRANAV
-25 EAGWQKGVRQMDKRL
+25 EAGWPKGVRQMDKRL
-40 KKLRK
+40 KKLNK
-45 KRDRYVA
+45 KRDKHLA
-52 KCGADVPSIPLGSS
+52 KYGPDVPSIPLGSS
-66 WATDEA
+66 WETDED

-84 DVKLVQPKWSTTK
+84 DVKLVQPKWTTTK

-114 ETYSIA
+114 ATYSIA

-132 PEDQYLVREAW
+132 PEDQYRVREAW
-143 AGYLDSL
+143 AAYLDSL

-172 DLLFREVPGDER
+172 DLLFREVPGDDR

-208 RDRIITIA
+208 RDRIVTIA

-236 LRFIR
+236 LRFMR
-241 DLGSDAHVL
+241 DLGSDAHIL
-250 DGQQRLDIIQTM
+250 DGQQRLDIIQAM
-262 TRQDDSPGTASFERL
+262 TRQDDNPGTANFERL

-303 PRMII
+303 PRMIV

-387 DQNNM
+387 DQSNM

-485 LSHMLMFVAA
+485 LAHMMMFVAA

-585 GDFINPLD
+585 GDYINPLD

-699 NVNLQSNL
+699 NVDLQSNL

-737 NRRAGRRTWLIIDEF
+737 NRRAGRRTWLVIDEF

-805 TILQQTSDLLPDFQ
+805 TVLQQTSDLLPDFQ

-852 FQIDSK
+852 FPIDQK

-871 ADIKRRAAR
+871 ADIKRRVAR
-880 PVSAGPD
+880 PVPVRPD
-887 VGSLDEPEDDS
+887 VDTLDEPEDAPSPS
-898 SSNLRSKREEIG
+898 SRPRREEIG
-910 RCVPSP
+910 RSVPSP
-916 AHMAPSPLP
+916 AHMAPPPQVRSS
-925 LPDSQPANVQ
+925 DRPASEQ
-935 IGFNGGDNRNAVAA
+935 FGFNGGDNRDAVAA
-949 NNERM
+949 KNERM
-954 EDMDIRDFQEGADFS
+954 EDMDIRDFQEGVSFS

-987 AELKDL
+987 AELKEL
-993 VLNSINQ
+993 VLNAINQ
-1000 VFTHESDTHFDDF
+1000 VFTRESDTHFDDF
-1013 ALALSSAGITLG
+1013 ALALSAAGITLG

-1051 ALVAMSEHANGLD
+1051 ALVAMSERANGLD
-1064 VAPQTQTAAA
+1064 AVAEPQPAAA
-1074 PNQAQPVDGSK
+1074 PEQPQPVEEDA
-1085 VQAGSRSDGARLQ
+1085 VQAASRFDGARQ
-1098 QTESPA
+1098 QPVESPA
-1104 RPDTQAQAYRQ
+1104 RPRTQAQVPQQ
-1115 PAHAASSQ
+1115 PAHSATSQ
-1123 QAPAASFTQPN
+1123 QTPGADFMQTG
-1134 GMYPNQRAAQRHLK
+1134 GMYPNQRAAQRRH
-1148 QAAMQAAATPQQSD
+1148 QAAMQATAAPQQPAE
-1162 DQRFTS
+1162 QRFTS
-1168 ASVAGAMQGLLGFQ
+1168 ASVAGAMQGLLNYQ
-1182 NDSGEDLGGMF
+1182 NDSGEDVGGVF
-1193 ASPDE
+1193 TNPDE
-1198 ISPEGLTEY
+1198 ISPEGLSEY
-1207 ADGSGFVG
+1207 ANGSGFVG

>member
-1 MSKLT
+1 MSRLT

-16 AEQRRSSAL
+16 AEQRRASAL
-25 EAGWQKGVRQMDKRL
+25 EAGWQKGVCQMDKRL

-52 KCGADVPSIPLGSS
+52 KCGAEVPSIPLGSS

-236 LRFIR
+236 LRFIH

-262 TRQDDSPGTASFERL
+262 TRQDDGPGTANFERL

-655 LPTLQDIYDFL
+655 LPTLQDIYNFL

-898 SSNLRSKREEIG
+898 SSNSRSRREEIG

-916 AHMAPSPLP
+916 AHMAPSPRP
-925 LPDSQPANVQ
+925 LPDSQPARMQ

-987 AELKDL
+987 AELKEL
-993 VLNSINQ
+993 VLNAINQ

-1064 VAPQTQTAAA
+1064 VAPQTQTATA
-1074 PNQAQPVDGSK
+1074 PEQAQPVDGSN

-1115 PAHAASSQ
+1115 SAHAASSQ
-1123 QAPAASFTQPN
+1123 QAPAATFTQPN

-1162 DQRFTS
+1162 EQRFTS
-1168 ASVAGAMQGLLGFQ
+1168 ASVAGAMQGLLGYQ

-1198 ISPEGLTEY
+1198 ISPEGLSEY

>member
-16 AEQRRSSAL
+16 ADERRASAL

-40 KKLRK
+40 KKLKK
-45 KRDRYVA
+45 KRDKYVA
-52 KCGADVPSIPLGSS
+52 NYGTDVPSIPLGSS
-66 WATDEA
+66 WAIDEE
-72 QADLGVN
+72 QAELGVN

-236 LRFIR
+236 LRFMR

-262 TRQDDSPGTASFERL
+262 TRQDDTPGTANFERL

-303 PRMII
+303 PRMIV

-880 PVSAGPD
+880 PVLAGPD

-898 SSNLRSKREEIG
+898 SSNSRSRREEIG

-916 AHMAPSPLP
+916 AHMAPSPRP

-987 AELKDL
+987 AELKEL
-993 VLNSINQ
+993 VLNAINQ

-1064 VAPQTQTAAA
+1064 VAPQTQTATA
-1074 PNQAQPVDGSK
+1074 PEQAQPVDGSN

-1115 PAHAASSQ
+1115 SAHAASSQ
-1123 QAPAASFTQPN
+1123 QAPAATFTQPN

-1162 DQRFTS
+1162 EQRFTS
-1168 ASVAGAMQGLLGFQ
+1168 ASVAGAMQGLLGYQ

>member
-1 MSKLT
+1 MSRLT

-16 AEQRRSSAL
+16 AEQRRASAL

-52 KCGADVPSIPLGSS
+52 KCGAEAPSIPLGSS

-262 TRQDDSPGTASFERL
+262 TRQDDGPGTANFERL

-438 REVEKVFSTHRKP
+438 REVEKVFATHRKP

-655 LPTLQDIYDFL
+655 LPTLQDIYNFL

-887 VGSLDEPEDDS
+887 VGSLDEPDDDS
-898 SSNLRSKREEIG
+898 SSNSRSRREEIG

-916 AHMAPSPLP
+916 AHMAPLPRP

-987 AELKDL
+987 AELKEL
-993 VLNSINQ
+993 VLNAINQ

-1064 VAPQTQTAAA
+1064 VAPQTKTATA
-1074 PNQAQPVDGSK
+1074 PEQATPVDGSN

-1115 PAHAASSQ
+1115 SAHAASSQ
-1123 QAPAASFTQPN
+1123 QAPAATFTQPN

-1162 DQRFTS
+1162 EQRFTS
-1168 ASVAGAMQGLLGFQ
+1168 ASVAGAMQGLLGYQ

>member
-1 MSKLT
+1 MSRMT
-6 IDDLDREIAE
+6 IEDLDREIAE
-16 AEQRRSSAL
+16 AEQRRANAV
-25 EAGWQKGVRQMDKRL
+25 EAGWPKGVRQMDKRL
-40 KKLRK
+40 KKLNK
-45 KRDRYVA
+45 KRDKHLA
-52 KCGADVPSIPLGSS
+52 KFGPDVPSIPLGSS
-66 WATDEA
+66 WETDED

-114 ETYSIA
+114 ATYSIA

-132 PEDQYLVREAW
+132 PEDQYRVREAW
-143 AGYLDSL
+143 AAYLDSL

-208 RDRIITIA
+208 RDRIVTIA
-216 VSADTLERAV
+216 VSADTMERAV

-236 LRFIR
+236 LRFMR
-241 DLGSDAHVL
+241 DLGSDAHIL
-250 DGQQRLDIIQTM
+250 DGQQRLDIIQAM
-262 TRQDDSPGTASFERL
+262 TRQDDNPGTANFERL

-303 PRMII
+303 PRMIV

-387 DQNNM
+387 DQSNM

-485 LSHMLMFVAA
+485 LAHMMMFVAA

-585 GDFINPLD
+585 GDYINPLD

-655 LPTLQDIYDFL
+655 LPTLQDIYEFL

-699 NVNLQSNL
+699 NVDLQSNL

-737 NRRAGRRTWLIIDEF
+737 NRRAGRRTWLVIDEF

-805 TILQQTSDLLPDFQ
+805 TVLQQTSDLLPDFQ

-852 FQIDSK
+852 FPIDQK

-871 ADIKRRAAR
+871 ADIKRRVAKPAS
-880 PVSAGPD
+880 VKTD
-887 VGSLDEPEDDS
+887 VDTLDEPEDAPTS
-898 SSNLRSKREEIG
+898 TSRSRREEIG
-910 RCVPSP
+910 RSVPSP
-916 AHMAPSPLP
+916 AHMAPPPQVRSANR
-925 LPDSQPANVQ
+925 PASEQ
-935 IGFNGGDNRNAVAA
+935 FGFNGGDNRETVAA
-949 NNERM
+949 KNERM
-954 EDMDIRDFQEGADFS
+954 EDMDIRDFREGVSFS

-975 LPTEEELRAQAE
+975 LPTEEELRVQAE
-987 AELKDL
+987 SELKEL
-993 VLNSINQ
+993 VLNAIDQ
-1000 VFTHESDTHFDDF
+1000 VFTRESDTHFDDF
-1013 ALALSSAGITLG
+1013 ALALSAAGIMLG
-1025 ADPSGDI
+1025 AEPSGDI

-1051 ALVAMSEHANGLD
+1051 ALVAMSQRANGLD
-1064 VAPQTQTAAA
+1064 AVTEPQPAA
-1074 PNQAQPVDGSK
+1074 PEQAQPIEEDA
-1085 VQAGSRSDGARLQ
+1085 VQAASRPDATRQ
-1098 QTESPA
+1098 QQMESPA
-1104 RPDTQAQAYRQ
+1104 RPRTQAQAPQQPVQ
-1115 PAHAASSQ
+1115 PASPQ
-1123 QAPAASFTQPN
+1123 QASAEDFMQTG
-1134 GMYPNQRAAQRHLK
+1134 GMYPNQRAAQRRH
-1148 QAAMQAAATPQQSD
+1148 QAAMQATAAPQQPT
-1162 DQRFTS
+1162 DQRFNS
-1168 ASVAGAMQGLLGFQ
+1168 ASVKGAMDTLLNYQ
-1182 NDSGEDLGGMF
+1182 NDSGEDVGGVF
-1193 ASPDE
+1193 ANPDE
-1198 ISPEGLTEY
+1198 ISPEGLGEY
-1207 ADGSGFVG
+1207 ANGSGFVG

>member
-1 MSKLT
+1 MSRLT

-16 AEQRRSSAL
+16 AEQRRASAL
-25 EAGWQKGVRQMDKRL
+25 EAGWQKGVCQMDKRL

-52 KCGADVPSIPLGSS
+52 KCGAEVPSIPLGSS

-194 WTRSMLAKSSRSVR
+194 WIRSMLAKSSRSVR

-262 TRQDDSPGTASFERL
+262 TRQDDGPGTANFERL

-871 ADIKRRAAR
+871 ADIKRRAAS
-880 PVSAGPD
+880 PVPAGPD
-887 VGSLDEPEDDS
+887 AGSLDEPEDDP
-898 SSNLRSKREEIG
+898 SSNSRPRREEIG

-916 AHMAPSPLP
+916 AHMAPSPRP
-925 LPDSQPANVQ
+925 LPDSQPARMQ

-949 NNERM
+949 NKERM

-1000 VFTHESDTHFDDF
+1000 VFTRESDTHFDDF

-1064 VAPQTQTAAA
+1064 VAPQAQTATA
-1074 PNQAQPVDGSK
+1074 PEQAQPVDESN

-1115 PAHAASSQ
+1115 SAHAASSQ
-1123 QAPAASFTQPN
+1123 QTPAASFTQPN

-1148 QAAMQAAATPQQSD
+1148 QAAMQAAATPQHSD

-1168 ASVAGAMQGLLGFQ
+1168 ASVAGAMQGLLGYQ

-1198 ISPEGLTEY
+1198 ISPEGLGEY
-1207 ADGSGFVG
+1207 ANGSGFVG

>member
-1 MSKLT
+1 MSRLT

-16 AEQRRSSAL
+16 AEQRRASAL
-25 EAGWQKGVRQMDKRL
+25 EAGWQKGVCQMDKRL

-52 KCGADVPSIPLGSS
+52 KCGAEVPSIPLGSS

-262 TRQDDSPGTASFERL
+262 TRQDDGPGTANFERL

-887 VGSLDEPEDDS
+887 VGSLDEPEDDP
-898 SSNLRSKREEIG
+898 SSNSRPRREEIG

-916 AHMAPSPLP
+916 AHMDPSPRP

-987 AELKDL
+987 AELKEL
-993 VLNSINQ
+993 VLNAINQ

-1064 VAPQTQTAAA
+1064 VAPQTQTATA
-1074 PNQAQPVDGSK
+1074 PEQAQPVDGSN

-1115 PAHAASSQ
+1115 SAHAASSQ
-1123 QAPAASFTQPN
+1123 QAPAATFTQPN

-1162 DQRFTS
+1162 EQRFTS
-1168 ASVAGAMQGLLGFQ
+1168 ASVAGAMQGLLGYQ

>member
-1 MSKLT
+1 MSRMT
-6 IDDLDREIAE
+6 IEDLDREIVE
-16 AEQRRSSAL
+16 AEQRRANAV
-25 EAGWQKGVRQMDKRL
+25 EAGWPKGVRQMDKRL
-40 KKLRK
+40 KKLNK
-45 KRDRYVA
+45 KRDKHLA
-52 KCGADVPSIPLGSS
+52 KYGPDVPSIPLGSS
-66 WATDEA
+66 WETDED

-84 DVKLVQPKWSTTK
+84 DVKLVQPKWTTTK

-132 PEDQYLVREAW
+132 PEDQYRVREAW
-143 AGYLDSL
+143 AAYLDSL

-172 DLLFREVPGDER
+172 DLLFREVPGDDR

-194 WTRSMLAKSSRSVR
+194 WTHSMLAKSSRSVR
-208 RDRIITIA
+208 RDRIVTIA
-216 VSADTLERAV
+216 VSADTMERAV

-236 LRFIR
+236 LRFMR
-241 DLGSDAHVL
+241 DLGSDAHIL
-250 DGQQRLDIIQTM
+250 DGQQRLDIIQAM
-262 TRQDDSPGTASFERL
+262 TRQDDNPGTANFERL

-303 PRMII
+303 PRMIV

-387 DQNNM
+387 DQSNM

-423 VTVQGRTETELEEAC
+423 VAVQGRTETELEEAC

-470 GAPYIPY
+470 GTPYIPY

-485 LSHMLMFVAA
+485 LAHMMMFVAA

-585 GDFINPLD
+585 GDYINPLD

-699 NVNLQSNL
+699 NVDLQSNL

-737 NRRAGRRTWLIIDEF
+737 NRRAGRRTWLVIDEF

-805 TILQQTSDLLPDFQ
+805 TVLQQTSDLLPDFQ

-852 FQIDSK
+852 FPIDQK
-858 ICPTLY
+858 VCPTLY

-871 ADIKRRAAR
+871 ADIKRRVAR
-880 PVSAGPD
+880 PVPVRPD
-887 VGSLDEPEDDS
+887 VDTLDEPEDAPS
-898 SSNLRSKREEIG
+898 SSSRSRREEIG
-910 RCVPSP
+910 RSVPSP
-916 AHMAPSPLP
+916 AHMAPPPQVRSANR
-925 LPDSQPANVQ
+925 PANEQ
-935 IGFNGGDNRNAVAA
+935 FGFNGGDNRDAVAA
-949 NNERM
+949 KNERM
-954 EDMDIRDFQEGADFS
+954 EDMDIRDFQEGVSFS

-987 AELKDL
+987 AELKEL
-993 VLNSINQ
+993 VLNAIDQ
-1000 VFTHESDTHFDDF
+1000 VFTRESDTHFDDF
-1013 ALALSSAGITLG
+1013 ALALSAAGITLG

-1032 AFSNGTV
+1032 AFSNGAV

-1045 VGYTLP
+1045 VGYTLK
-1051 ALVAMSEHANGLD
+1051 ALVAMSERANGLD
-1064 VAPQTQTAAA
+1064 AVAEPQRAAVHE
-1074 PNQAQPVDGSK
+1074 QAQSVEEDTG
-1085 VQAGSRSDGARLQ
+1085 QAASLLDGARQ
-1098 QTESPA
+1098 QSVDSPA
-1104 RPDTQAQAYRQ
+1104 RPRIQAQPTQQPVQ
-1115 PAHAASSQ
+1115 PASPQ
-1123 QAPAASFTQPN
+1123 QAPAADFMQN
-1134 GMYPNQRAAQRHLK
+1134 GGMYPNQRATQRRH
-1148 QAAMQAAATPQQSD
+1148 QAALQATAAPQQPAE
-1162 DQRFTS
+1162 QRFNS
-1168 ASVAGAMQGLLGFQ
+1168 ASVKGAMDTLLNYQ
-1182 NDSGEDLGGMF
+1182 NDSGEDVGGVF
-1193 ASPDE
+1193 ANPDE
-1198 ISPEGLTEY
+1198 ISPEGLSEY
-1207 ADGSGFVG
+1207 ANGSGFVG

>member
-16 AEQRRSSAL
+16 AEQRRASAL
-25 EAGWQKGVRQMDKRL
+25 EAGWQKGVCQMDKRL
-40 KKLRK
+40 KKLKK

-52 KCGADVPSIPLGSS
+52 KCGTDVPSIPLGSS
-66 WATDEA
+66 WATDEE
-72 QADLGVN
+72 QAELGVN

-262 TRQDDSPGTASFERL
+262 TRQDDTPGTANFERL

-303 PRMII
+303 PRMIV

-871 ADIKRRAAR
+871 ADIKRRAAS
-880 PVSAGPD
+880 PVPAGPD
-887 VGSLDEPEDDS
+887 AGSLDEPEDDP
-898 SSNLRSKREEIG
+898 SSNSRPRREEIG

-916 AHMAPSPLP
+916 AHMAPSPRP
-925 LPDSQPANVQ
+925 LPDSQPARMQ

-949 NNERM
+949 NKERM

-993 VLNSINQ
+993 VLNAINQ
-1000 VFTHESDTHFDDF
+1000 VFTRESDTHFDDF

-1064 VAPQTQTAAA
+1064 VAPQAQTATA
-1074 PNQAQPVDGSK
+1074 PEQAQPVDESN

-1115 PAHAASSQ
+1115 SAHAASSQ
-1123 QAPAASFTQPN
+1123 QTPAASFTQPN

-1148 QAAMQAAATPQQSD
+1148 QAAMQAAATPQHSD

-1168 ASVAGAMQGLLGFQ
+1168 ASVAGAMQGLLGYQ

-1198 ISPEGLTEY
+1198 ISPEGLGEY
-1207 ADGSGFVG
+1207 ANGSGFVG

>member
-1 MSKLT
+1 MSRMT
-6 IDDLDREIAE
+6 IEDLDREIAE
-16 AEQRRSSAL
+16 AEQRRANAV
-25 EAGWQKGVRQMDKRL
+25 EAGWPKGVRQMDKRL
-40 KKLRK
+40 KKLKK
-45 KRDRYVA
+45 KRDKHLA
-52 KCGADVPSIPLGSS
+52 KYGPDVPSIPLGSS
-66 WATDEA
+66 WETDED

-114 ETYSIA
+114 ATYSIA

-132 PEDQYLVREAW
+132 PEDQYRVREAW
-143 AGYLDSL
+143 AAYLDSL

-172 DLLFREVPGDER
+172 DLLFREVPSDDR

-208 RDRIITIA
+208 RDRIVTIA

-236 LRFIR
+236 LRFMR
-241 DLGSDAHVL
+241 DLGSDAHIL
-250 DGQQRLDIIQTM
+250 DGQQRLDIIQAM
-262 TRQDDSPGTASFERL
+262 TRQDDNPGTANFERL

-303 PRMII
+303 PRMIV

-387 DQNNM
+387 DQSNM

-423 VTVQGRTETELEEAC
+423 VAVQGRTETELEEAC

-470 GAPYIPY
+470 GTPYIPY

-485 LSHMLMFVAA
+485 LAHMMMFVAA

-585 GDFINPLD
+585 GDYINPLD

-689 GTLSLFNHPT
+689 GTLALFNHPT
-699 NVNLQSNL
+699 NVDLQSNL

-737 NRRAGRRTWLIIDEF
+737 NRRAGRRTWLVIDEF

-805 TILQQTSDLLPDFQ
+805 TVLQQTSDLLPDFQ

-852 FQIDSK
+852 FPIDQK

-871 ADIKRRAAR
+871 ADIKRRVAR
-880 PVSAGPD
+880 PVPVRPD
-887 VGSLDEPEDDS
+887 VDTLDEPEDAPS
-898 SSNLRSKREEIG
+898 SSSRSRREEIG
-910 RCVPSP
+910 RSVPSP
-916 AHMAPSPLP
+916 AHMAPPPQVRSS
-925 LPDSQPANVQ
+925 DRPASEQ
-935 IGFNGGDNRNAVAA
+935 FGFNGGDNRDAVAA
-949 NNERM
+949 KNERM
-954 EDMDIRDFQEGADFS
+954 EDMDIRDFQEGVSYS

-987 AELKDL
+987 AELKEL
-993 VLNSINQ
+993 VLNAIDQ
-1000 VFTHESDTHFDDF
+1000 VFTRESDTHFDDF
-1013 ALALSSAGITLG
+1013 ALALSAAGITLG

-1051 ALVAMSEHANGLD
+1051 ALVAMSERANGLD
-1064 VAPQTQTAAA
+1064 AVTKPQPAAA
-1074 PNQAQPVDGSK
+1074 PELSQPVEEDA
-1085 VQAGSRSDGARLQ
+1085 VQAASRFDGARQ
-1098 QTESPA
+1098 QPVESPA
-1104 RPDTQAQAYRQ
+1104 RPRAQAQVPQQ
-1115 PAHAASSQ
+1115 PAHSATPQ
-1123 QAPAASFTQPN
+1123 QTPGADFMQTG
-1134 GMYPNQRAAQRHLK
+1134 GMYPNQRAAQRRH
-1148 QAAMQAAATPQQSD
+1148 QAAMQATAAPQQPAE
-1162 DQRFTS
+1162 QRFTS
-1168 ASVAGAMQGLLGFQ
+1168 ASVAGAMQGLLNYQ
-1182 NDSGEDLGGMF
+1182 NDSGEDVGGVF
-1193 ASPDE
+1193 TNPDE
-1198 ISPEGLTEY
+1198 ISPEGLGEY
-1207 ADGSGFVG
+1207 ANGSGFVG

>member
-1 MSKLT
+1 MSRLT

-16 AEQRRSSAL
+16 AEQRRASAL
-25 EAGWQKGVRQMDKRL
+25 EAGWQKGVCQMDKRL

-52 KCGADVPSIPLGSS
+52 KCGAEVPSIPLGSS

-262 TRQDDSPGTASFERL
+262 TRQDDGPGTANFERL

-871 ADIKRRAAR
+871 ADIKRRAAS
-880 PVSAGPD
+880 PVPAGPD
-887 VGSLDEPEDDS
+887 AGSLDEPEDDP
-898 SSNLRSKREEIG
+898 SSNSRPRREEIG

-916 AHMAPSPLP
+916 AHMAPSPRP
-925 LPDSQPANVQ
+925 LPDSQPARMQ

-949 NNERM
+949 NKERM

-993 VLNSINQ
+993 VLNAINQ
-1000 VFTHESDTHFDDF
+1000 VFTRESDTHFDDF

-1064 VAPQTQTAAA
+1064 VAPQAQTATA
-1074 PNQAQPVDGSK
+1074 PEQAQPVDESN

-1115 PAHAASSQ
+1115 SAHAASSQ
-1123 QAPAASFTQPN
+1123 QTPAASFMQPN

-1148 QAAMQAAATPQQSD
+1148 QAAMQAAATPQHSD

-1168 ASVAGAMQGLLGFQ
+1168 ASVAGAMQGLLGYQ

-1198 ISPEGLTEY
+1198 ISPEGLGEY
-1207 ADGSGFVG
+1207 ANGSGFVG

>member
-6 IDDLDREIAE
+6 IDNLDREIAE
-16 AEQRRSSAL
+16 AEERRASAL

-40 KKLRK
+40 KKLKK
-45 KRDRYVA
+45 KRDKYVA
-52 KCGADVPSIPLGSS
+52 NYGTDVPSIPLGSS
-66 WATDEA
+66 WAIDEE
-72 QADLGVN
+72 QAELGVN

-236 LRFIR
+236 LRFMR

-262 TRQDDSPGTASFERL
+262 TRQDDTPGTANFERL

-303 PRMII
+303 PRMIV

-880 PVSAGPD
+880 PVLAGPD

-898 SSNLRSKREEIG
+898 SSNSRSRREEIG

-916 AHMAPSPLP
+916 AHMAPSPRP

-975 LPTEEELRAQAE
+975 LQTEEELRAQAE
-987 AELKDL
+987 AELKEL
-993 VLNSINQ
+993 VLNAINQ

-1064 VAPQTQTAAA
+1064 VAPQTQTATA
-1074 PNQAQPVDGSK
+1074 PEQAQPVDGSN

-1115 PAHAASSQ
+1115 SAHAASSQ
-1123 QAPAASFTQPN
+1123 QAPAATFTQPN

-1162 DQRFTS
+1162 EQRFTS
-1168 ASVAGAMQGLLGFQ
+1168 ASVAGAMQGLLGYQ

>member
-16 AEQRRSSAL
+16 AEQRRASAL
-25 EAGWQKGVRQMDKRL
+25 EAGWQKGVCQMDKRL
-40 KKLRK
+40 KKLKK

-52 KCGADVPSIPLGSS
+52 KCGTDVPSIPLGSS
-66 WATDEA
+66 WATDEE
-72 QADLGVN
+72 QAELGVN

-262 TRQDDSPGTASFERL
+262 TRQDDTPGTANFERL

-303 PRMII
+303 PRMIV

-871 ADIKRRAAR
+871 ADIKRRAAS
-880 PVSAGPD
+880 PVPAGPD
-887 VGSLDEPEDDS
+887 AGSLDEPEDDP
-898 SSNLRSKREEIG
+898 SSNSRPRREEIG

-916 AHMAPSPLP
+916 AHMAPSPRP
-925 LPDSQPANVQ
+925 LPDSQPARMQ

-949 NNERM
+949 NKERM

-975 LPTEEELRAQAE
+975 LPTEEELRAQVE

-993 VLNSINQ
+993 VLNAINQ
-1000 VFTHESDTHFDDF
+1000 VFTRESDTHFDDF

-1064 VAPQTQTAAA
+1064 VAPQAQTATA
-1074 PNQAQPVDGSK
+1074 PEQAQPVDESN

-1115 PAHAASSQ
+1115 SAHAASSQ
-1123 QAPAASFTQPN
+1123 QTPAASFTQPN

-1148 QAAMQAAATPQQSD
+1148 QAAMQAVATPQHSD

-1168 ASVAGAMQGLLGFQ
+1168 ASVAGAMQGLLGYQ

-1198 ISPEGLTEY
+1198 ISPEGLGEY
-1207 ADGSGFVG
+1207 ANGSGFVG

>member
-1 MSKLT
+1 MSRMT
-6 IDDLDREIAE
+6 IEDLDREIAE
-16 AEQRRSSAL
+16 AEQRRANAV
-25 EAGWQKGVRQMDKRL
+25 EAGWPKGVRQMEKRL
-40 KKLRK
+40 KKLNK
-45 KRDRYVA
+45 KRDKHLA
-52 KCGADVPSIPLGSS
+52 KYGPDVPSIPLGSS
-66 WATDEA
+66 WETDED

-84 DVKLVQPKWSTTK
+84 DVKLVQPKWTTTK

-114 ETYSIA
+114 ATYSIA

-132 PEDQYLVREAW
+132 PEDQYRVREAW
-143 AGYLDSL
+143 AAYLDSL

-172 DLLFREVPGDER
+172 DLLFREVPGDDR

-208 RDRIITIA
+208 RDRIVTIA

-236 LRFIR
+236 LRFMR
-241 DLGSDAHVL
+241 DLGSDAHIL
-250 DGQQRLDIIQTM
+250 DGQQRLDIIQAM
-262 TRQDDSPGTASFERL
+262 TRQDDNPGTANFERL

-303 PRMII
+303 PRMIV

-387 DQNNM
+387 DQSNM

-485 LSHMLMFVAA
+485 LAHMMMFVAA

-585 GDFINPLD
+585 GDYINPLD

-689 GTLSLFNHPT
+689 GTLGLFNHPT
-699 NVNLQSNL
+699 NVDLQSNL

-737 NRRAGRRTWLIIDEF
+737 NRRAGRRTWLVIDEF

-805 TILQQTSDLLPDFQ
+805 TVLQQTSDLLPDFQ

-852 FQIDSK
+852 FPIDQK

-871 ADIKRRAAR
+871 ADIKRRVAR
-880 PVSAGPD
+880 PVSARPD
-887 VGSLDEPEDDS
+887 VDALDEPEDAPS
-898 SSNLRSKREEIG
+898 SSSRSRREEIG
-910 RCVPSP
+910 RSVPSP
-916 AHMAPSPLP
+916 AHMAPPPQVRSANR
-925 LPDSQPANVQ
+925 PASEQ
-935 IGFNGGDNRNAVAA
+935 FGFNGGDNRDAVAA
-949 NNERM
+949 KNERM
-954 EDMDIRDFQEGADFS
+954 EDMDIRDFQEGVSYS

-987 AELKDL
+987 AELKEL
-993 VLNSINQ
+993 VLNAINQ
-1000 VFTHESDTHFDDF
+1000 VFTRESDTHFDDF
-1013 ALALSSAGITLG
+1013 ALALSAAGITLG

-1051 ALVAMSEHANGLD
+1051 ALVAMSERANGLD
-1064 VAPQTQTAAA
+1064 AVTEPQPAAA
-1074 PNQAQPVDGSK
+1074 PELSQPVEEDA
-1085 VQAGSRSDGARLQ
+1085 VQAASRLDGARQ
-1098 QTESPA
+1098 QPVESPA
-1104 RPDTQAQAYRQ
+1104 RPRTQAQVPQQ
-1115 PAHAASSQ
+1115 PAHSATPQ
-1123 QAPAASFTQPN
+1123 QTPAADFMQTG
-1134 GMYPNQRAAQRHLK
+1134 GMYPNQRAAQRRH
-1148 QAAMQAAATPQQSD
+1148 QAAMQATAAPQQPAE
-1162 DQRFTS
+1162 QRFTS
-1168 ASVAGAMQGLLGFQ
+1168 ASVAGAMQGLLNYQ
-1182 NDSGEDLGGMF
+1182 NDSGEDIGGVF
-1193 ASPDE
+1193 TNPDE
-1198 ISPEGLTEY
+1198 ISPEGLGEY
-1207 ADGSGFVG
+1207 ASGSGFVG

>member
-1 MSKLT
+1 MSRMT
-6 IDDLDREIAE
+6 IEDLDREIAE
-16 AEQRRSSAL
+16 AEQRRANAV
-25 EAGWQKGVRQMDKRL
+25 EAGWPKGVRQMDKRL
-40 KKLRK
+40 KKLNK
-45 KRDRYVA
+45 KRDKHLA
-52 KCGADVPSIPLGSS
+52 KFGPDVPSIPLGSS
-66 WATDEA
+66 WETDED

-114 ETYSIA
+114 ATYSIA

-132 PEDQYLVREAW
+132 PEDQYRVREAW
-143 AGYLDSL
+143 AAYLDSL

-208 RDRIITIA
+208 RDRIVTIA
-216 VSADTLERAV
+216 VSADTMERAV

-236 LRFIR
+236 LRFMR
-241 DLGSDAHVL
+241 DLGSDAHIL
-250 DGQQRLDIIQTM
+250 DGQQRLDIIQAM
-262 TRQDDSPGTASFERL
+262 TRQDDNPGTANFERL

-303 PRMII
+303 PRMIV

-387 DQNNM
+387 DQSNM

-485 LSHMLMFVAA
+485 LAHMMMFVAA

-585 GDFINPLD
+585 GDYINPLD

-655 LPTLQDIYDFL
+655 LPTLQDIYEFL

-699 NVNLQSNL
+699 NVDLQSNL

-737 NRRAGRRTWLIIDEF
+737 NRRAGRRTWLVIDEF

-805 TILQQTSDLLPDFQ
+805 TVLQQTSDLLPDFQ

-852 FQIDSK
+852 FPIDQK

-871 ADIKRRAAR
+871 ADIKRRVAKPAS
-880 PVSAGPD
+880 VKTD
-887 VGSLDEPEDDS
+887 VDTLDEPEDAPTS
-898 SSNLRSKREEIG
+898 TSRSRREEIG
-910 RCVPSP
+910 RSVPSP
-916 AHMAPSPLP
+916 AHMAPPPQVRSANR
-925 LPDSQPANVQ
+925 PASEQ
-935 IGFNGGDNRNAVAA
+935 FGFNGGDNRETVAA
-949 NNERM
+949 KNERM
-954 EDMDIRDFQEGADFS
+954 EDMDIRDFREGVSFS

-975 LPTEEELRAQAE
+975 LPTEEELRVQAE
-987 AELKDL
+987 SKLKEL
-993 VLNSINQ
+993 VLNAIDQ
-1000 VFTHESDTHFDDF
+1000 VFTRESDTHFDDF
-1013 ALALSSAGITLG
+1013 ALALSAAGITLG

-1051 ALVAMSEHANGLD
+1051 ALVAMSQRANGLD
-1064 VAPQTQTAAA
+1064 AVTEPQPAA
-1074 PNQAQPVDGSK
+1074 PEQAQPIEEDA
-1085 VQAGSRSDGARLQ
+1085 VQAASRPDATRQ
-1098 QTESPA
+1098 QQMESPA
-1104 RPDTQAQAYRQ
+1104 RPRTQAQAPQQPVQ
-1115 PAHAASSQ
+1115 PASPQ
-1123 QAPAASFTQPN
+1123 QASAADFMQTG
-1134 GMYPNQRAAQRHLK
+1134 GMYPNQRAAQRRH
-1148 QAAMQAAATPQQSD
+1148 QAAMQATAAPQQPTE
-1162 DQRFTS
+1162 QRFNS
-1168 ASVAGAMQGLLGFQ
+1168 ASVKGAMDTLLNYQ
-1182 NDSGEDLGGMF
+1182 NDSGEDVGGVF
-1193 ASPDE
+1193 ANPDE
-1198 ISPEGLTEY
+1198 ISPEGLSEY
-1207 ADGSGFVG
+1207 ANGSGFVG

>member
-262 TRQDDSPGTASFERL
+262 TRQDDGPGTANFERL

-647 LDDPRPEN
+647 LDEPRPEN

-993 VLNSINQ
+993 VLNAINQ

-1025 ADPSGDI
+1025 ADPSGYI

-1064 VAPQTQTAAA
+1064 VAPQTQTATA
-1074 PNQAQPVDGSK
+1074 PDQAQPLDGSN

-1115 PAHAASSQ
+1115 SAHAASSQ

-1168 ASVAGAMQGLLGFQ
+1168 ASVAGAMQGLLGYQ

>member
-1 MSKLT
+1 MSRIT
-6 IDDLDREIAE
+6 IEDLDREIAE
-16 AEQRRSSAL
+16 AEQRRANAV
-25 EAGWQKGVRQMDKRL
+25 EAGWPKGVRQMDKRL
-40 KKLRK
+40 KKLNK
-45 KRDRYVA
+45 KRDKHLA
-52 KCGADVPSIPLGSS
+52 KYGPDVPSIPLGSS
-66 WATDEA
+66 WETDED

-84 DVKLVQPKWSTTK
+84 DVKLVQPKWTTTK

-114 ETYSIA
+114 ATYSIA

-132 PEDQYLVREAW
+132 PEDQYRVREAW
-143 AGYLDSL
+143 AAYLDSL

-172 DLLFREVPGDER
+172 DLLFREVPGDDR

-194 WTRSMLAKSSRSVR
+194 WTHSMLAKSSRSVR
-208 RDRIITIA
+208 RDRIVTIA
-216 VSADTLERAV
+216 VSADTMERAV

-236 LRFIR
+236 LRFMR
-241 DLGSDAHVL
+241 DLGSDAHIL
-250 DGQQRLDIIQTM
+250 DGQQRLDIIQAM
-262 TRQDDSPGTASFERL
+262 TRQDDNPGTANFERL

-303 PRMII
+303 PRMIV

-387 DQNNM
+387 DQSNM

-423 VTVQGRTETELEEAC
+423 VAVQGRTETELEEAC

-470 GAPYIPY
+470 GTPYIPY

-485 LSHMLMFVAA
+485 LAHMMMFVAA

-585 GDFINPLD
+585 GDYINPLD

-699 NVNLQSNL
+699 NVDLQSNL

-737 NRRAGRRTWLIIDEF
+737 NRRAGRRTWLVIDEF

-805 TILQQTSDLLPDFQ
+805 TVLQQTSDLLPDFQ

-852 FQIDSK
+852 FPIDQK

-871 ADIKRRAAR
+871 ADIKRRVAR
-880 PVSAGPD
+880 PVPVRPD
-887 VGSLDEPEDDS
+887 VDTLDEPEDAPS
-898 SSNLRSKREEIG
+898 SSSRPRREEIG
-910 RCVPSP
+910 RSVPSP
-916 AHMAPSPLP
+916 AHMAPPPQVRSS
-925 LPDSQPANVQ
+925 DRPAYEQ
-935 IGFNGGDNRNAVAA
+935 FGFNGGDNRDAVAA
-949 NNERM
+949 KNERM
-954 EDMDIRDFQEGADFS
+954 EDMDIRDFQEGVSYS

-987 AELKDL
+987 AELKEL
-993 VLNSINQ
+993 VLNAIDQ
-1000 VFTHESDTHFDDF
+1000 VFTRESDTHFDDF
-1013 ALALSSAGITLG
+1013 ALALSAAGITLG

-1051 ALVAMSEHANGLD
+1051 ALVAMSERANGLD
-1064 VAPQTQTAAA
+1064 AVTEPQPAAA
-1074 PNQAQPVDGSK
+1074 PELSQPVEEDA
-1085 VQAGSRSDGARLQ
+1085 VQAASRFDGARQ
-1098 QTESPA
+1098 QPVESPA
-1104 RPDTQAQAYRQ
+1104 RPRAQAQVPQQ
-1115 PAHAASSQ
+1115 PAHSATPQ
-1123 QAPAASFTQPN
+1123 QTPGADFMQTG
-1134 GMYPNQRAAQRHLK
+1134 GMYPNQRAAQRRH
-1148 QAAMQAAATPQQSD
+1148 QAAMQATAASQQPAE
-1162 DQRFTS
+1162 QRFTS
-1168 ASVAGAMQGLLGFQ
+1168 ASVAGAMQGLLNYQ
-1182 NDSGEDLGGMF
+1182 NDSGEDVGGVF
-1193 ASPDE
+1193 TNPDE
-1198 ISPEGLTEY
+1198 ISPEGLGEY
-1207 ADGSGFVG
+1207 ANGSGFVG

>member
-1 MSKLT
+1 MSRMT
-6 IDDLDREIAE
+6 IEDLDREIAE
-16 AEQRRSSAL
+16 AEQRRANAV
-25 EAGWQKGVRQMDKRL
+25 EAGWPKGVRQMDKRL
-40 KKLRK
+40 KKLNK
-45 KRDRYVA
+45 KRDKHLA
-52 KCGADVPSIPLGSS
+52 KYGPDVPSIPLGSS
-66 WATDEA
+66 WETDED

-84 DVKLVQPKWSTTK
+84 DVKLVQPKWTTTK

-114 ETYSIA
+114 ATYSIA

-132 PEDQYLVREAW
+132 PEDQYRVREAW
-143 AGYLDSL
+143 AAYLDSL

-172 DLLFREVPGDER
+172 DLLFREVPGDDR

-208 RDRIITIA
+208 RDRIVTIA
-216 VSADTLERAV
+216 VSADTMERAV

-236 LRFIR
+236 LRFMR
-241 DLGSDAHVL
+241 DLGSDAHIL
-250 DGQQRLDIIQTM
+250 DGQQRLDIIQAM
-262 TRQDDSPGTASFERL
+262 TRQDDNPGTANFERL

-303 PRMII
+303 PRMIV

-387 DQNNM
+387 DQSNM

-423 VTVQGRTETELEEAC
+423 VAVQGRTETELEEAC

-470 GAPYIPY
+470 GTPYIPY

-485 LSHMLMFVAA
+485 LAHMMMFVAA

-585 GDFINPLD
+585 GDYINPLD

-699 NVNLQSNL
+699 NVDLQSNL

-737 NRRAGRRTWLIIDEF
+737 NRRAGRRTWLVIDEF

-805 TILQQTSDLLPDFQ
+805 TVLQQTSDLLPDFQ

-852 FQIDSK
+852 FPIDQK

-871 ADIKRRAAR
+871 ADIKRRVAR
-880 PVSAGPD
+880 PVPVRPD
-887 VGSLDEPEDDS
+887 VDTLDEPEDAPS
-898 SSNLRSKREEIG
+898 SSSRSRREEIG
-910 RCVPSP
+910 RSVPSP
-916 AHMAPSPLP
+916 AHMAPPPQVRSS
-925 LPDSQPANVQ
+925 DRPANEQ
-935 IGFNGGDNRNAVAA
+935 FGFNGGDNRDAVAA
-949 NNERM
+949 KNERM
-954 EDMDIRDFQEGADFS
+954 EDMDIRDFQEGVSFS

-987 AELKDL
+987 AELKKL
-993 VLNSINQ
+993 VLNAIDQ
-1000 VFTHESDTHFDDF
+1000 VFTRESDTHFDDF
-1013 ALALSSAGITLG
+1013 ALALSAAGITLG

-1051 ALVAMSEHANGLD
+1051 ALVAMSERANGLD
-1064 VAPQTQTAAA
+1064 AVTEPQPAAA
-1074 PNQAQPVDGSK
+1074 PEQPQPIEEDAVQAASRFDGSRQQPV
-1085 VQAGSRSDGARLQ
+1085 
-1098 QTESPA
+1098 ESPA
-1104 RPDTQAQAYRQ
+1104 RPRTQAQVPQQ
-1115 PAHAASSQ
+1115 PAHSATPQQTSAADFMQ
-1123 QAPAASFTQPN
+1123 TG
-1134 GMYPNQRAAQRHLK
+1134 GMYPNQRATQRRH
-1148 QAAMQAAATPQQSD
+1148 QAAMQATAAPQQPAE
-1162 DQRFTS
+1162 QHFTS
-1168 ASVAGAMQGLLGFQ
+1168 ASVAGAMQGLLNYQ
-1182 NDSGEDLGGMF
+1182 NDSGEDVGGVF
-1193 ASPDE
+1193 TNPDE
-1198 ISPEGLTEY
+1198 ISPEGLGEY
-1207 ADGSGFVG
+1207 ASGSGFVG